1 MKSKIDQQIARF
13 VYASNI
19 SFSTVEHPE
28 FVKLVN
34 MLHPG
39 YSPPSRKT
47 LAGTVL
53 DKTTADLE
61 DVMRKKLL
69 GKDCTLVQDGWSNIH
84 NDPVS
89 AICLHADGEA
99 FFLEAVDTSSN
110 KKTAEYCK
118 TLVQKA
124 MVSAEEKYGCHVR
137 NIVTDN
143 AKSMEKMRQKL
154 QEDDE
159 DLIVYGRSSHILNL
173 LGQSLTPSSVIKH
186 IVDVQKYFRNHHAPA
201 AYLKQFPNTVK
212 PQLPGDTRWNSQLTC
227 IDTYLRN
234 RPAYLA
240 IVQEHEGAIDARIA
254 GLINDFNLFKQV
266 KDLSQQ
272 LKPIASTLD
281 KLQSDKCGLAQACH
295 EWLSL
300 LKDDALHPHME
311 NNNDRLQ
318 RPFNG
323 L

>member
-1 MKSKIDQQIARF
+1 
-13 VYASNI
+13 
-19 SFSTVEHPE
+19 
-28 FVKLVN
+28 
-34 MLHPG
+34 
-39 YSPPSRKT
+39 
-47 LAGTVL
+47 
-53 DKTTADLE
+53 
-61 DVMRKKLL
+61 
-69 GKDCTLVQDGWSNIH
+69 
-84 NDPVS
+84 
-89 AICLHADGEA
+89 
-99 FFLEAVDTSSN
+99 
-110 KKTAEYCK
+110 
-118 TLVQKA
+118 
-124 MVSAEEKYGCHVR
+124 
-137 NIVTDN
+137 
-143 AKSMEKMRQKL
+143 
-154 QEDDE
+154 
-159 DLIVYGRSSHILNL
+159 
-173 LGQSLTPSSVIKH
+173 
-186 IVDVQKYFRNHHAPA
+186 
-201 AYLKQFPNTVK
+201 VK

-300 LKDDALHPHME
+300 LKDDALQPHME